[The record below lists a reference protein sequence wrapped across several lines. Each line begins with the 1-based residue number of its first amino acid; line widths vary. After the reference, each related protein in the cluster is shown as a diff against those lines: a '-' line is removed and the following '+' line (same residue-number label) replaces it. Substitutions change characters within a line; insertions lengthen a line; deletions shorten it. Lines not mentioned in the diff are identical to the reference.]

1 MGYAPN
7 IELRYNSNGLEMP
20 DRLFELWDQF
30 QRVRFHFSIDSIH
43 EMNDYIR
50 YPSKFSD
57 IEAQLDRLDQTG
69 DNIEVTV
76 ACAVQSLNIYYLP
89 DFIKWKLSKN
99 YRKINPWPL
108 GAGLINYHFVY
119 MPAHLCVKSL
129 PNWFKQ
135 KVQDKYEEFYP
146 WLEENWQ
153 LCTGIGNSV
162 DYAKWREANYGIKR
176 LQGMIQFM
184 WSEDWGQRHPEFQE
198 YIQLMDNIRGQDFS
212 KVFPEMAD
220 LKNDK

>member
-30 QRVRFHFSIDSIH
+30 QRVRFHFSIDSIY

-50 YPSKFSD
+50 YPSRFSD
-57 IEAQLDRLDQTG
+57 IEKQLDRLDQTG
-69 DNIEVTV
+69 DNIEITI

-129 PNWFKQ
+129 PEWFKQ
-135 KVQDKYEEFYP
+135 RVQDKYEDFYP

-162 DYAKWREANYGIKR
+162 DYTKWREANYGIKR

-184 WSEDWGQRHPEFQE
+184 WSEDWSQRHPEFQE
-198 YIQLMDNIRGQDFS
+198 YIQLMDNIREQDFS
-212 KVFPEMAD
+212 KVFPEMSELLHD
-220 LKNDK
+220 R